1 MSGYFSDAA
10 VFLVETVFGIYILMV
25 LLRFL
30 FQLVRADFYN
40 PFSQFLVR
48 LTNPP
53 LLPLRRIIPG
63 LGGIDVASIILLL
76 ALQVLKLFLI
86 VLIRGHIANPIGMV
100 VLSLAQLLELT
111 IWVFLVAIFVR
122 IILSWL
128 APYSDHPVTGL
139 LISLTEPLMR
149 PARRLLP
156 PISGLDLSPIIVL
169 ILLQLT
175 LILVVQ
181 PLTDLGW
188 ALVRQSF

>member
-1 MSGYFSDAA
+1 MSAYLGQAA

-25 LLRFL
+25 LLRLL

-63 LGGIDVASIILLL
+63 LGGIDVASVVLLL
-76 ALQVLKLFLI
+76 ALQILKLFLV
-86 VLIRGHIANPIGMV
+86 VLINGNAATPIGMV

-111 IWVFLVAIFVR
+111 VWVFLIAIFVR

-128 APYSDHPVTGL
+128 APYSHHPMTAL

-175 LILVVQ
+175 LMLVVQ
-181 PLTDLGW
+181 PLTDLGV
-188 ALVRQSF
+188 ALIRQSF

>member
-1 MSGYFSDAA
+1 MNPYLSQAA

-40 PFSQFLVR
+40 PFSQMLVK

-53 LLPLRRIIPG
+53 LLPLRRIIIG
-63 LGGIDVASIILLL
+63 LGGIDLASIILLL
-76 ALQVLKLFLI
+76 VLQVLKLFLI
-86 VLIRGHIANPIGMV
+86 VLLHGYTAAPIGLL
-100 VLSLAQLLELT
+100 VLALAQLLELT
-111 IWVFLVAIFVR
+111 VWVFLVTIFVR
-122 IILSWL
+122 IIISWL
-128 APYSDHPVTGL
+128 APYSDHPITGL

-175 LILVVQ
+175 LMLVVQ
-181 PLTDLGW
+181 PLTDLGL
-188 ALVRQSF
+188 ALLRQPL

>member
-1 MSGYFSDAA
+1 MSAYLGQAA

-25 LLRFL
+25 LLRLL

-53 LLPLRRIIPG
+53 LLPLRRIVPG

-76 ALQVLKLFLI
+76 ALQVLKLFLV
-86 VLIRGHIANPIGMV
+86 VLINGYAATPIGMV

-111 IWVFLVAIFVR
+111 VWVFLIAIFVR
-122 IILSWL
+122 IILSWI
-128 APYSDHPVTGL
+128 APHSHHPMTAL

-175 LILVVQ
+175 LMLVVQ
-181 PLTDLGW
+181 PLTDLGV
-188 ALVRQSF
+188 ALIRQSF

>member
-1 MSGYFSDAA
+1 MSAYFSQAA

-76 ALQVLKLFLI
+76 ALQVLKLLFI
-86 VLIRGHIANPIGMV
+86 VLIHGYTATPIGMV
-100 VLSLAQLLELT
+100 VLSFAQLLELT
-111 IWVFLVAIFVR
+111 VWVFLVTIFVR

-128 APYSDHPVTGL
+128 APYADHPVTGL

-156 PISGLDLSPIIVL
+156 PISGLD
-169 ILLQLT
+169 
-175 LILVVQ
+175 
-181 PLTDLGW
+181 
-188 ALVRQSF
+188 